1 VARLRLS
8 LLFLFTLCL
17 MPGPSAEAAPGSMVG
32 SAAPQN
38 EAGCH
43 LVYAYYPAFGRWY
56 WRCWFNCSDG
66 DFGDCDKSLTFEDG
80 PQHTWVYCSYE
91 CNSDPDCLANGYI
104 NDDGWE
110 IICLMDECTSDC
122 YLNYTSS
129 GIAHWHCAC

>member
-1 VARLRLS
+1 
-8 LLFLFTLCL
+8 
-17 MPGPSAEAAPGSMVG
+17 ME
-32 SAAPQN
+32 
-38 EAGCH
+38 
-43 LVYAYYPAFGRWY
+43 
-56 WRCWFNCSDG
+56 
-66 DFGDCDKSLTFEDG
+66 GDCDKSLTFEDG

-129 GIAHWHCAC
+129 GIAHWHCALALRMLTSPCFSNYEHQSSKDPT